1 MQLFVST
8 TFYQQTPTN
17 VTEVLRK
24 LKGLDIDGVELGST
38 HIYRSDMEDVIK
50 KEWDKR
56 IVTHNFFPPTKDKNF
71 VMNISSNNPE
81 IRNQSVDHASYC
93 LKVAANIGAEVYT
106 VHPGFMAT
114 PNLNDQATNTYDF
127 NFGSEKVKKE
137 IAFSNM
143 LESITRLIDVAR
155 ENKIK
160 LAIET
165 EGSLTKPGILLM
177 ETMDEYEQLFS
188 CFPAGIHI
196 NLNLAHT
203 RFASIEHR
211 YSVNEFINCY
221 KDYICLVEVSHNNS
235 KVDQHR
241 PLNKGSFVFDHL
253 SFLPDVP
260 HILEFRNSS
269 IEQIEDSVKLIR
281 TDSNQD
287 GE

>member
-8 TFYQQTPTN
+8 TFYQQTATN

-38 HIYRSDMEDVIK
+38 HIYRSDMEDVIR

-71 VMNISSNNPE
+71 VMNISSNHSE

-93 LKVAANIGAEVYT
+93 IQVAANIGAEVYT

-114 PNLNDQATNTYDF
+114 PNLKNQVTNNYDF

-137 IAFSNM
+137 IALSYM
-143 LESITRLIDVAR
+143 LESLTRLIDVAK

-165 EGSLTKPGILLM
+165 EGSLTEPGVLLM
-177 ETMDEYEQLFS
+177 ETMEEYEQLFL
-188 CFPAGIHI
+188 CFPADIHI

-203 RFASIEHR
+203 RFASIEHG

-235 KVDQHR
+235 KTDQHL

-269 IEQIEDSVKLIR
+269 IEQIKDSIQLIR
-281 TDSNQD
+281 TDSK
-287 GE
+287 